1 MLQEFREDVPGLRR
15 SQVESV
21 VGIAV
26 HGHDTVDLD
35 VHVMDEWN
43 QPVEPLRHGR
53 APAEGA
59 HVLQLVQDEQD
70 E

>member
-1 MLQEFREDVPGLRR
+1 MLQEMREDVPGLRR

-35 VHVMDEWN
+35 VDVVDEWN
-43 QPVEPLRHGR
+43 QPVEPL
-53 APAEGA
+53 
-59 HVLQLVQDEQD
+59 
-70 E
+70 